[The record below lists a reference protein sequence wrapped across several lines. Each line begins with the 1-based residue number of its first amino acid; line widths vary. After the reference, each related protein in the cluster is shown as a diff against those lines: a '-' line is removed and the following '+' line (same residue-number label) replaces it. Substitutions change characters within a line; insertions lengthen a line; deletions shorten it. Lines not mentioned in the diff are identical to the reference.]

1 MILEEIRLSSG
12 EKVKRVKVSILLSLA
27 FLCIPV
33 GLLLALYLDSYGYF
47 LILFL
52 CPFLI
57 VYVFIREIFFAGK
70 DSAAAAITSFVIEE
84 VLKNKL
90 KNTMTKKKK
99 EKR

>member
-1 MILEEIRLSSG
+1 MILEEIRLPNG

-33 GLLLALYLDSYGYF
+33 GLLLALYLDYGYF
-47 LILFL
+47 LILTL

-70 DSAAAAITSFVIEE
+70 DSAAAAITSFVVEE
-84 VLKNKL
+84 VLKSKL
-90 KNTMTKKKK
+90 QSTMTKKKK